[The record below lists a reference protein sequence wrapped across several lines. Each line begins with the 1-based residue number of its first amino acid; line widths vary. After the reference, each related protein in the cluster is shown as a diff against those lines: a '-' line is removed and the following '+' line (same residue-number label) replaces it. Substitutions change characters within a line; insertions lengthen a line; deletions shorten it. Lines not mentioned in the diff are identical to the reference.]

1 MKRNASIW
9 LGLLAIGLIPALAQT
24 PAPAPAANTGTIH
37 GHVTNPV
44 GTAQTDGTVSLS
56 NDGGHTSK
64 YTFPVDQNGDY
75 KGTAAPGTYMVIF
88 RQKDTPADKQ
98 VDMFDNVKVVVGQD
112 VVQDVDMSRPAFID
126 KMDPEAKKALED
138 LKKKNASALQ
148 ANAVIKNV
156 NADLKTVVQDIK
168 DADAAKAAAA
178 QALGASAT
186 KEDLAAKDL
195 EIKTAKY
202 TEIETLMSKDSAAK
216 PDASILWA
224 QLGVAEAGL
233 KKYDEAITDFQKA
246 LDLENAANAAKKGFN
261 LDVQGLAQSGL
272 GECYARTSKVQ
283 QANDAYD
290 AAAKINPARAGF
302 YYKNEAVIFF
312 QTQQPDPQVA
322 AADKAIAADPTMP
335 VPYYLKGSGLVGKTT
350 EDPKTH
356 KLVAPPGCLE
366 AYQKYLDLAPT
377 GPYAADVKNILAG
390 FNQSI
395 DSSYK
400 ATKKTK

>member
-1 MKRNASIW
+1 
-9 LGLLAIGLIPALAQT
+9 
-24 PAPAPAANTGTIH
+24 
-37 GHVTNPV
+37 
-44 GTAQTDGTVSLS
+44 
-56 NDGGHTSK
+56 
-64 YTFPVDQNGDY
+64 
-75 KGTAAPGTYMVIF
+75 
-88 RQKDTPADKQ
+88 
-98 VDMFDNVKVVVGQD
+98 
-112 VVQDVDMSRPAFID
+112 
-126 KMDPEAKKALED
+126 MDPEAKKALED

-186 KEDLAAKDL
+186 KEDLAAKEL

>member
-1 MKRNASIW
+1 MKRTASLW

-24 PAPAPAANTGTIH
+24 PAPAPTANTGTIH

-44 GTAQTDGTVSLS
+44 GTSQTDGTVSLS

-75 KGTAAPGTYMVIF
+75 KGAAAPGTYMVIF
-88 RQKDTPADKQ
+88 RQKDTPPDKM
-98 VDMFDNVKVVVGQD
+98 VDSFDNVKVVVGQD
-112 VVQDVDMSRPAFID
+112 ILQDVDMSRQAFID
-126 KMDPEAKKALED
+126 KMDPEQKKTLEEI
-138 LKKKNASALQ
+138 KKKNGAALQ
-148 ANAVIKNV
+148 ANAIIKNV

-168 DADAAKAAAA
+168 DADAAKATAAQTLGAAA
-178 QALGASAT
+178 S
-186 KEDLAAKDL
+186 KEDIAAKEQ

-202 TEIETLMSKDSAAK
+202 TEVETLMTKDSAAK
-216 PDASILWA
+216 PEASILWA
-224 QLGVAEAGL
+224 QLGQAENGL
-233 KKYDEAITDFQKA
+233 KKYDEAIAAFQKA
-246 LDLENAANAAKKGFN
+246 LDLETAAAAAKKGN
-261 LDVQGLAQSGL
+261 PEIQGLAESGI
-272 GECYARTSKVQ
+272 GEAYARTSKVQ

-302 YYKNEAVIFF
+302 YYKNESVIFF
-312 QTQQPDPQVA
+312 QTNQQDAQVA

-335 VPYYLKGSGLVGKTT
+335 IPYYLKGNGLVAKTT

-356 KLVAPPGCLE
+356 KLVAPPGCIE

-377 GPYAADVKNILAG
+377 GPYSADVKSILAG

-395 DSSYK
+395 DTSFK
-400 ATKKTK
+400 APKKTK